1 MEGTLAILRVVPLL
15 PRQKPVYLH
24 KGAAGL
30 EDLHYEKFQPQ
41 KGRSSPR
48 EGRPELICSDQL
60 FFLYNPSRRQS
71 DFQFLIG
78 GNDQYGNARIFG
90 TDIAGFS

>member
-30 EDLHYEKFQPQ
+30 EDLHYGKFQPQ
-41 KGRSSPR
+41 KGGLPQ
-48 EGRPELICSDQL
+48 EKAAP
-60 FFLYNPSRRQS
+60 N
-71 DFQFLIG
+71 
-78 GNDQYGNARIFG
+78 
-90 TDIAGFS
+90 